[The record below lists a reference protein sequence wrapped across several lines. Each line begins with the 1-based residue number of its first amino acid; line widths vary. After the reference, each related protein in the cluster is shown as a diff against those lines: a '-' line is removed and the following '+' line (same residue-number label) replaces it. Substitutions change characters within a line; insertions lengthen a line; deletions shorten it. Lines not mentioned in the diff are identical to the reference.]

1 MYVLTSLCIEPPS
14 LFFCLL
20 LIQVTPKSV
29 TAWIGVR
36 FAYHRSKIDPHVS
49 VDYHLPSNTVK
60 WKPSFSIWEL
70 RQRRVWNADCPLMR
84 LKTSKA
90 TLCGGN
96 AAAPS
101 SHATAPHLLRETKGR
116 NRNVSWGSF
125 YQRRLSGFALAA
137 PPIGGTPLPFV
148 PSVRERQRSF

>member
-1 MYVLTSLCIEPPS
+1 MSVLTSLYWAPLPI
-14 LFFCLL
+14 FLL
-20 LIQVTPKSV
+20 VTYSSYTK
-29 TAWIGVR
+29 TRDRLNWRKI
-36 FAYHRSKIDPHVS
+36 FAYHRSKINPHVS

-70 RQRRVWNADCPLMR
+70 RQRRVWNADCHLMR
-84 LKTSKA
+84 IKTSKA

-101 SHATAPHLLRETKGR
+101 SHAIAPHLLRGMRGK
-116 NRNVSWGSF
+116 NRNVSWSSF
-125 YQRRLSGFALAA
+125 YPHQHSGFALSA

-148 PSVRERQRSF
+148 PSVQERQRSF